1 MSSLQSDIQAG
12 DLNKTKQRRPFKF
25 RNPQIQTLPKIWFT
39 EFGGGREMTV
49 DLYVAERGDVLK
61 IAKNKT
67 LISSNSFIKTRIAI
81 GERKGSLAGWH
92 VDRKRVVGSA
102 HLQHP
107 LGDDLAHGRW
117 NVCLHTLKV
126 GTSRCEPFFRHK
138 QIFQHSIVF
147 QKCWVRVSPALSLRI
162 FATKQIHLG

>member
-81 GERKGSLAGWH
+81 GERKGSLAG
-92 VDRKRVVGSA
+92 
-102 HLQHP
+102 
-107 LGDDLAHGRW
+107 
-117 NVCLHTLKV
+117 
-126 GTSRCEPFFRHK
+126 
-138 QIFQHSIVF
+138 
-147 QKCWVRVSPALSLRI
+147 
-162 FATKQIHLG
+162 